1 MKMKMVNPLVV
12 TVLVLLLVPMT
23 TASLLTKMPQSCVTE
38 AGQQCVFP
46 FTYKGTQYFEC
57 TRSSHLILYTVHR
70 QDNAISLQD

>member
-1 MKMKMVNPLVV
+1 MKMKMVTPVMV
-12 TVLVLLLVPMT
+12 PVLVLLLVPMT

-57 TRSSHLILYTVHR
+57 TRSQYLRLHCVQTR
-70 QDNAISLQD
+70 